1 MIRSDKL
8 RGSLLRCLQITGLP
22 RAEVAGKITEL
33 ARPSGA
39 IVSHV
44 TDIWMPNGLMQPN
57 EARIEREKEFLEAD
71 KREALKSWWLVK
83 RRGAKTPNW
92 DIASTCM
99 VNGAKGLIVIE
110 AKAHDKELSIDGK
123 SQPTTINSA
132 ENHKRIGD
140 AIQQANNGLKKV
152 LPGWSLTRDSHFQLC
167 NRFAWA
173 WKLASLGIP
182 TVLIYLGFLNAIE
195 MSDQG
200 QPFSSAKV
208 WGDCIRSHAQ
218 GIVPEDAWER
228 KFYIDGTPLW
238 FLTRALELSFDLR

>member
-1 MIRSDKL
+1 MIQSDKL

-22 RAEVAGKITEL
+22 RAEVARKITEL

-57 EARIEREKEFLEAD
+57 EARIEREQEFLEAD

-83 RRGAKTPNW
+83 RRGANTPNW

-99 VNGAKGLIVIE
+99 VDGVKGLILIE
-110 AKAHDKELSIDGK
+110 AKAHDKELSINGK
-123 SQPTTINSA
+123 SQPTTRNSA
-132 ENHKRIGD
+132 ENYKRIGE
-140 AIQQANNGLKKV
+140 AIQQANDGLKKI
-152 LPGWSLTRDSHFQLC
+152 LPGWSLTRDSHYQLC

-182 TVLIYLGFLNAIE
+182 TALIYLGFLNATE
-195 MSDQG
+195 MIDQG
-200 QPFSSAKV
+200 QPFSNSTAWDK
-208 WGDCIRSHAQ
+208 CIRSHAKE
-218 GIVPEDAWER
+218 IVPENAWER
-228 KFYIDGTPLW
+228 RLDIGGTPLW
-238 FLTRALELSFDLR
+238 FLIRSL